1 MDRRRSVHAVG
12 EKPLKMS
19 PQKRSHSTPGR
30 SLAVGIDTGGTF
42 TDVVFRDGPV
52 RGTYKLLSTPD
63 DPGRAVI
70 EALQAL
76 FGERTPD
83 RITYGTTVATNAM
96 LESRGARTALVT
108 TAGFE
113 DVLEIGRQARPDLYD
128 LEPAP
133 AEPLVPG
140 RLRLG
145 ISERT
150 RSNGTIAAKPSRS
163 DLAVLKKKLAS
174 MKIESIAVCLLHAH
188 VEPANERAVARA
200 LGGLGVSVSVSHE
213 LSPAPGEFERAAT
226 ASANAYVR
234 PIVEEHISTLARE
247 TRAKEFRVMQSNG
260 GAIGTDTAC
269 REPVRTMLSGPAGG
283 VAAAAARGRE
293 ASLERLITFDMG
305 GTSTDV
311 ALVDREIPRRTITE
325 IAGIPVRS
333 PCVDIHTVGAG
344 GGSIARVDAGGAL
357 RVGPESAGADPGPAC
372 YGRGT
377 APTVTDAN
385 VVLGRLRPE
394 AFLGGNMEL
403 AAERSLRA
411 LTGLARDM
419 GVASAAAAAEGV
431 VRVVEGTMER
441 AIRVITVERGQDP
454 RTCTLVAFGGAAGLH
469 ACGLAA
475 GLGVERVLIPAD
487 PGLLSAWG
495 VIDGPVV
502 RDRSVALALASPT
515 FNALTNAAG
524 RPKELAV
531 GDLRADGVAASRIRV
546 RAFARLR
553 YLGQALELEVPL
565 ARDFR
570 TAFDAEHER
579 LFHTS
584 DPGRPLEATGIRV
597 TATEALE
604 THGGATEK
612 ARVRRHAARKT
623 RKIEVFLDGKLR
635 RAGLYERETLEPGAR
650 IAGPAILTEYSSTHL
665 VSRGWSAELDAGY
678 NLRLKADG

>member
-1 MDRRRSVHAVG
+1 MSAR
-12 EKPLKMS
+12 KPANPS
-19 PQKRSHSTPGR
+19 PNR
-30 SLAVGIDTGGTF
+30 SLEVGIDTGGTF
-42 TDVVFRDGPV
+42 TDVVFRDGPD

-63 DPGRAVI
+63 DPGRAVL

-76 FGERTPD
+76 FGDRRPD
-83 RITYGTTVATNAM
+83 RVTYGTTVATNAM

-108 TAGFE
+108 TGGFE
-113 DVLEIGRQARPDLYD
+113 DVLEIGRQSRPDLYD
-128 LEPAP
+128 LEPVR
-133 AEPLVPG
+133 AEPLVPA

-145 ISERT
+145 VGERT
-150 RSNGTIAAKPSRS
+150 RADGSIAKKPSRRE
-163 DLAVLKKKLAS
+163 LAGLKKKLAS
-174 MKIESIAVCLLHAH
+174 MKVESIAVCLLHSH

-200 LGGLGVSVSVSHE
+200 LAGLGISVSVSHE

-234 PIVEEHISTLARE
+234 PIVDEHISTLVRE
-247 TRAKEFRVMQSNG
+247 TRAGVFRVMQSNG
-260 GAIGTDTAC
+260 GAIGATTAC

-283 VAAAAARGRE
+283 VAAAAARGGAE
-293 ASLERLITFDMG
+293 SLERLISFDMG

-311 ALVDREIPRRTITE
+311 ALVDKDIPRRTVTE

-403 AAERSLRA
+403 AAGRSLKA
-411 LTGLARDM
+411 LAGLARDM
-419 GVASAAAAAEGV
+419 GLDSPAAAAEGV

-469 ACGLAA
+469 ACGLAE

-502 RDRSVALALASPT
+502 RDRSVALALAAPT
-515 FNALTNAAG
+515 FKALSTAA
-524 RPKELAV
+524 REPTELAV
-531 GDLRADGVAASRIRV
+531 ADLRADGVAASRIHKRTFV
-546 RAFARLR
+546 RLR
-553 YLGQALELEVPL
+553 YLGQALEMEVPL
-565 ARDFR
+565 TRDFR
-570 TAFDAEHER
+570 AAFDAEHER

-584 DPGRPLEATGIRV
+584 DARRPLEATGLRV
-597 TATEALE
+597 TATETLRPA
-604 THGGATEK
+604 GRSARKK
-612 ARVRRHAARKT
+612 ARARRHAARAT
-623 RKIEVFLDGKLR
+623 RNIEVFLDGKLR
-635 RAGLYERETLEPGAR
+635 RARLYERETLEPGAH
-650 IAGPAILTEYSSTHL
+650 ISGPAIVTEYSSTHL
-665 VSRGWSAELDAGY
+665 VARGWSAEVDASR
-678 NLRLKADG
+678 NLRLKTDG